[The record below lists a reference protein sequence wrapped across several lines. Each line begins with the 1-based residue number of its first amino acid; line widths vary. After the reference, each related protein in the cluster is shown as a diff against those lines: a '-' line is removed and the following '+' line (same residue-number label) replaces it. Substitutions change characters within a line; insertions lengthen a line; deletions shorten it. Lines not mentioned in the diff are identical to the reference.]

1 MNMNRTQRLV
11 PTIIA
16 IFGLVLM
23 GHATAASAK
32 VTHHD
37 AKALVREHLKH
48 DGHHDIQR
56 KGKYTASV
64 EVKNGK
70 IAAMH
75 VKHSE
80 KGDIHVTKYK
90 THRKMAQVSGAH
102 MVYASFRSA
111 QTQDM
116 GTVYIGYS
124 YVDDAGDEEIFW
136 YPEEMIYDGD
146 TGAVEYVPT
155 N

>member
-1 MNMNRTQRLV
+1 MNTNRMQRLLPAIV
-11 PTIIA
+11 A
-16 IFGLVLM
+16 IFGLLVL
-23 GHATAASAK
+23 GHATVASAK
-32 VTHHD
+32 VNHHD
-37 AKALVREHLKH
+37 AKELVREHLKH
-48 DGHHDIQR
+48 DGHHEIHH

-70 IAAMH
+70 IAGMH

-80 KGDIHVTKYK
+80 KGDIPVRKYK
-90 THRKMAQVSGAH
+90 THRKMAQVAGAH

-111 QTQDM
+111 QTQDL

-124 YVDDAGDEEIFW
+124 YVDDAGNEEIFW
-136 YPEEMIYDGD
+136 YPVEMIYDGD